1 MNAISRIPIRRY
13 LKRPCDR
20 RTNICDYC
28 PFFPAPGCEN
38 IITLLTLVQSHL
50 SIQQS
55 TPGTDQLHVEMRHV
69 IISVQNVL

>member
-28 PFFPAPGCEN
+28 PFFLLLGVR
-38 IITLLTLVQSHL
+38 TLLTLVQSHS